1 MVNMKLTK
9 KIKPEFIDGRG
20 SITKLLDDG
29 KTNIKSILLITSNK
43 GSVRSNHY
51 HKKDAHYIY
60 MVSGKMEYHEKP
72 VRGELKPKKVIVNAG
87 DIIYTPPMAIHT
99 TKFLED
105 SVFMAFSI
113 KSRNQKAYE
122 SDTIRVPNLI
132 K

>member
-1 MVNMKLTK
+1 MNMKLTK
-9 KIKPEFIDGRG
+9 KIRPEFIDGKG
-20 SITKLLDDG
+20 GITKLLDDG
-29 KTNIKSILLITSNK
+29 KTNIKSILLITSKK

-51 HKKDAHYIY
+51 HKKDAHHIY
-60 MVSGKMEYHEKP
+60 MISGAMEYYEKP
-72 VRGELKPKKVIVNAG
+72 VKGSKKTEKVVVKKG

-99 TKFLED
+99 TRFLED

-122 SDTIRVPNLI
+122 SDTVRVPSLI